1 MPPLDVAAWLDPVS
15 DDSPAGPNLEFDA
28 EFNALDR
35 AAQGKVEQQYG
46 DTIIPAE
53 EPDWTDVE
61 AQALELLQRSR
72 DLRVLGHLAVA
83 KLHLG
88 GLGDYTEVLTL
99 GRHLIE
105 TRWDEIHPQLD
116 PEDDN
121 DPTLRANALLRLAHG
136 GLVLKYLR
144 DMPLANSSRL
154 GHCSWRD
161 VAIASGAVPSDD
173 PNKVTDS
180 VIRSIF
186 QDSNPERL
194 TMLRQTAETA
204 AQEADA
210 IVATFDQRAGPG
222 TSPDL
227 SELTKLLRQIA
238 QAIQRH
244 MPQATLAETDTATAM
259 AQPTAD
265 SAPGAYAVAG
275 TAAQRP
281 AAITAAALTEI
292 TTRADA
298 LRLLDL
304 ATQYYQRYEPS
315 SPLPMLIE
323 RARSLADKNFLD
335 IVRDLAPDGLAQVQ
349 IVVGNRDA

>member
-1 MPPLDVAAWLDPVS
+1 MPPLDVAAWLDAVS
-15 DDSPAGPNLEFDA
+15 EDSPAGPNLEFDA

-35 AAQGKVEQQYG
+35 AAEGKAEQQYG

-53 EPDWTDVE
+53 EPDWKDVE
-61 AQALELLQRSR
+61 ARATGLLERSR

-83 KLHLG
+83 RLHLG
-88 GLGDYTEVLTL
+88 GLPDYNEVLTL
-99 GRHLIE
+99 SRHLIE

-144 DMPLANSSRL
+144 DMRLANSPRL

-161 VAIASGAVPSDD
+161 VAIATGVIPSDD
-173 PNKVTDS
+173 PNKLTES
-180 VIRSIF
+180 VIRSTF
-186 QDSNPERL
+186 QDSNPEQL
-194 TMLRQTAETA
+194 TMLRQTAEFA

-210 IVATFDQRAGPG
+210 IVAAFDERAGPG
-222 TSPDL
+222 TSPDF
-227 SELTKLLRQIA
+227 SGLTKLLRQIA
-238 QAIQRH
+238 QAIERY
-244 MPQATLAETDTATAM
+244 MPQGMPPETEPAIAAAESTSVAAPGVPAM
-259 AQPTAD
+259 A
-265 SAPGAYAVAG
+265 AP
-275 TAAQRP
+275 AAQRP
-281 AAITAAALTEI
+281 AAVTAAALTEV

-304 ATQYYQRYEPS
+304 AAQYYQRHEPS

-335 IVRDLAPDGLAQVQ
+335 IVRDLAPDGLAQAQ
-349 IVVGNRDA
+349 NVVGNRDA